1 MALSQESRA
10 SLLCSRSLRLNF
22 IHDILACGRF
32 WIGRPLH
39 VIMNWIQE
47 IFQICI
53 QRFSI
58 FRNPL
63 QNEVNVFGL
72 LCIHNHRR
80 WNIST
85 QRNKC
90 ALLLLLLSQFVS
102 RTENIFQQIVLWDL
116 KFILAFIQVSSI
128 VCAAGVHL
136 LFAWIWKR
144 KCVILRD
151 SDFWNWP
158 DELAI
163 LIFQRCVV
171 IMSFHWFCL
180 YVDFALFLRICT
192 SAVILLQNLLVLS
205 FRLYIESISDFAC

>member
-32 WIGRPLH
+32 WVGRPLD

-58 FRNPL
+58 LRNPL
-63 QNEVNVFGL
+63 QNEVNVLRL

-80 WNIST
+80 RSISS

-102 RTENIFQQIVLWDL
+102 RTENILQQIVLWDL

-128 VCAAGVHL
+128 VCAAGVHF

-163 LIFQRCVV
+163 LIFERCVV
-171 IMSFHWFCL
+171 FMFFHWFCL
-180 YVDFALFLRICT
+180 
-192 SAVILLQNLLVLS
+192 
-205 FRLYIESISDFAC
+205 